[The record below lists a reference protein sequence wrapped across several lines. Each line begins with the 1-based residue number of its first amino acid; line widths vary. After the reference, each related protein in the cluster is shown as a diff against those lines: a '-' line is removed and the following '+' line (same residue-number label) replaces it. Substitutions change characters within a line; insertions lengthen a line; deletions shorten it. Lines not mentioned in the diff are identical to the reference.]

1 MCVFQK
7 TSLLAGMEKNA
18 LQNFSEFHQ
27 NITALQSLLKE
38 SSIDLSSGCLRKSLH
53 PVGHRRRQTSQ
64 FLARRFKSPFPS
76 SSLSLYPTA
85 HVRPVLLLCW
95 TTAYSTQPEAS
106 EMAFPPISE
115 RAAPCNW
122 LAEGEKLWLWKQKS
136 SSSKDMQKCWVLI
149 YFYPFKYY
157 LILDC
162 CWVKKKS
169 LKEIFSTWK
178 NYRHCQ
184 LRHIF
189 VCCYKRL
196 LSCYYSFQEILLN
209 NGEAVVCQGHV
220 EKHTI
225 SDRTE
230 TDGRNARWK
239 TSIFYDTDPGLEF
252 LWWIAPR
259 SLEQLWA
266 CVFQEKAFGT
276 LQETMELRTELETF
290 KSWCV
295 SLQAEDQPRKS
306 Q

>member
-53 PVGHRRRQTSQ
+53 QVGHRRRQPSQ

-136 SSSKDMQKCWVLI
+136 SSSKDMQRCWVLI

-162 CWVKKKS
+162 CWVKKNHSRRYFQLGKIIDIVNSDTFLCVVIKDSWVVIIVFRRSCWTMGKLLFARVMWKS
-169 LKEIFSTWK
+169 IQYLTEQKQTE
-178 NYRHCQ
+178 
-184 LRHIF
+184 
-189 VCCYKRL
+189 
-196 LSCYYSFQEILLN
+196 EILVEKQVYSMMQIPVWN
-209 NGEAVVCQGHV
+209 SCGELLQGH
-220 EKHTI
+220 
-225 SDRTE
+225 
-230 TDGRNARWK
+230 
-239 TSIFYDTDPGLEF
+239 
-252 LWWIAPR
+252 
-259 SLEQLWA
+259 
-266 CVFQEKAFGT
+266 
-276 LQETMELRTELETF
+276 
-290 KSWCV
+290 
-295 SLQAEDQPRKS
+295 
-306 Q
+306 